1 MKMDDLSF
9 KRMNWEDK
17 FQLKKTVAIR
27 ARYTKEEYLDVI
39 QNRNIKQAMDTVEL
53 KKKRE
58 SALKKLETIE

>member
-1 MKMDDLSF
+1 
-9 KRMNWEDK
+9 
-17 FQLKKTVAIR
+17 VAIR
-27 ARYTKEEYLDVI
+27 ARYTKEEYLDDI